1 MIKFGDIKY
10 ERPDYDKLRDKLQET
25 IDIVNNSFDD
35 KEITDAI
42 RKFNKEKEHMETMGV
57 LALIR
62 YYLDGTNES
71 FSKEYM
77 YCATQNES
85 FDSSPLF
92 EAIANSSYRKT
103 FEEMYGPFLLKAE
116 MNKASLHTAGE
127 EYVEE
132 EQKAL
137 AECHKFVSEMEFD
150 FDGEKISESRLGIL
164 LDSDDPDIRKRA
176 RYSHKKGYA
185 DNAEKI
191 GEYLRRIV
199 IARNKL
205 AKVNGFDNYLDYV
218 NIKMKRLSYG
228 EKELA
233 RFCENV
239 KKYITPLTYKNND
252 EIRKRLGLEKLTT
265 DDNGIFFPDGN
276 AKPKGDAKFVR
287 EQAQKMFDD
296 MSPEFGDMYRRM
308 NENDYFDIGLSD
320 TKVTGMGFAAE
331 IYDQRT
337 SFIFGNFLDDSQSVS
352 TFLHEN
358 GHAIQQQLSMNRFD
372 IMEMYDQVQDLSEVP
387 SKTMEQ
393 LSYEYADLFFGD
405 DSKKYIQGHITG
417 VLNEIGNYCMFHE
430 FETFIYTHP
439 EVDIQE
445 WIDKL
450 NMLSD
455 IYNPGIEYINPELRE
470 QGCVMCMNSTIFSF
484 PRYLITYSL
493 CDLSACYLAAEF
505 KKDKKRGAELFKKL
519 GEIGGSMDYKDSL
532 ASLGLKPAYE
542 EEVIKEI
549 AEYLKSE
556 ISEGIS

>member
-1 MIKFGDIKY
+1 MVKFGDIKY
-10 ERPDYDKLRDKLQET
+10 ERPDYEKLRTELQET
-25 IDIVNNSFDD
+25 IDLVNNSSNDE
-35 KEITDAI
+35 EITEAI
-42 RKFNKEKEHMETMGV
+42 REFNKKKEHAETMGC

-71 FSKEYM
+71 FSQEYM
-77 YCATQNES
+77 YCAPQSES

-92 EAIANSSYRKT
+92 EAIANNSYKKT
-103 FEEMYGPFLLKAE
+103 FEKIYGTFLLEAE
-116 MNKASLHTAGE
+116 MKKATLHASGE
-127 EYVEE
+127 EFVEE

-137 AECHKFVSEMEFD
+137 AECHKFVSKMLFD

-164 LDSDDPDIRKRA
+164 ANSDDSSIRKRA
-176 RYSHKKGYA
+176 RYARKKGYA

-191 GEYLRRIV
+191 GAYLKRAV
-199 IARNKL
+199 IARDKL
-205 AKVNGFDNYLDYV
+205 AKANGFDNYLDYV
-218 NIKMKRLSYG
+218 NIRMKRFTYG

-239 KKYITPLTYKNND
+239 KKYITPLTAKNN
-252 EIRKRLGLEKLTT
+252 EVIRKRLGLEKLTS

-287 EQAQKMFDD
+287 GQAQKMFDD
-296 MSPEFGDMYRRM
+296 ISTEFGDMYRRM
-308 NENDYFDIGLSD
+308 NENDYFDIELSD

-331 IYDQRT
+331 VYDLRI
-337 SFIFGNFLDDSQSVS
+337 SYIFGNFLGDADSVS

-358 GHAIQQQLSMNRFD
+358 GHAIQQQLSMNKFD
-372 IMEMYDQVQDLSEVP
+372 LMELYSQVQDLSEVP

-393 LSYEYADLFFGD
+393 ISYEYADLFFGD
-405 DSKKYIQGHITG
+405 DAQKYIQGHITS

-439 EVDIQE
+439 DADIQE
-445 WIDKL
+445 WIDKF
-450 NMLSD
+450 NELSD
-455 IYNPGIEYINPELRE
+455 IYNPGIEYVNPELRE
-470 QGCVMCMNSTIFSF
+470 QGCVMCMNSNVFSF

-505 KKDKKRGAELFKKL
+505 NKNKERGAELFKKL
-519 GEIGGSMDYKDSL
+519 GEIGGSKDYADSL
-532 ASLGLKPAYE
+532 GSLGLKPAYE

-549 AEYLKSE
+549 AEYLEAKLQLD
-556 ISEGIS
+556 